1 MKINRSATS
10 PNGVK
15 EDGLNIYLS
24 VEEAKRIRAALSE
37 ALELARQ
44 FDAEELASYGGILE
58 KLRLAI
64 PQQWG

>member
-1 MKINRSATS
+1 MKINRSVTS

-24 VEEAKRIRAALSE
+24 LEEAKRIRAALSC
-37 ALELARQ
+37 
-44 FDAEELASYGGILE
+44 FDAEELADYGGILE

-64 PQQWG
+64 PKQWG

>member
-1 MKINRSATS
+1 MKISRSATS
-10 PNGVK
+10 PTGVK

-44 FDAEELASYGGILE
+44 FDAEELPSYGGILE